1 LNDISD
7 SFTPLSLI
15 YLFGAGYTVFQMVKG
30 WRQLRSG
37 RLTPANRRLASGIA
51 FFLLVPVGVLLHEW
65 GHMLAAWST
74 GGQVL
79 GLHYFL
85 YWGYVQ
91 YIPASADPLPIWWV
105 SLAGNL
111 VSYLLG
117 VVCIAAGL
125 LARGLAP
132 VLRSILLVL
141 GILELAQ
148 TLIFYPLI
156 SLDPGFG
163 GDWDTIYSFDAPVAS
178 WLTLIVHLA
187 SLAGMVWLFR
197 SNNTARELTG
207 A

>member
-1 LNDISD
+1 LGGIADT
-7 SFTPLSLI
+7 FTPLSLI

-37 RLTPANRRLASGIA
+37 RLTLANRRLASGIA

-74 GGQVL
+74 GGEVL

-85 YWGYVQ
+85 YWGYVE
-91 YIPASADPLPIWWV
+91 YIPASANPLPIWWV

-117 VVCIAAGL
+117 VACIAAGL
-125 LARGLAP
+125 LGRGLAP
-132 VLRSILLVL
+132 VLRSILLQL

-156 SLDPGFG
+156 SLDPAFA

-178 WLTLIVHLA
+178 WLTLGVHIA

-197 SNNTARELTG
+197 ANNTARELTG

>member
-1 LNDISD
+1 LGGISD
-7 SFTPLSLI
+7 TFTPLSI
-15 YLFGAGYTVFQMVKG
+15 VYLFGAGFTVYQMAKG
-30 WRQLRSG
+30 WRQFRSG
-37 RLTPANRRLASGIA
+37 QLTPFNRRLASGIA

-74 GGQVL
+74 GGTVL

-85 YWGYVQ
+85 YWGYVE
-91 YIPASADPLPIWWV
+91 YIPASSDPLPIWWV

-117 VVCIAAGL
+117 IACIAAGL
-125 LARGLAP
+125 LWRSAPPVARA
-132 VLRSILLVL
+132 ILLQL

-156 SLDPGFG
+156 SLDPSFN

-178 WLTLIVHLA
+178 TLTLVVHVL

-197 SNNTARELTG
+197 KNDEVSELTG

>member
-1 LNDISD
+1 MGGISD
-7 SFTPLSLI
+7 TFTPLSLV
-15 YLFGAGYTVFQMVKG
+15 YLFGAGYTVFQMAKG

-37 RLTPANRRLASGIA
+37 QLTPANRRLASGIA

-65 GHMLAAWST
+65 AHMLAAWGT

-85 YWGYVQ
+85 YWGYVE

-105 SLAGNL
+105 SLAGNF

-117 VVCIAAGL
+117 IVCIAAGL
-125 LARGLAP
+125 LARILAP
-132 VLRSILLVL
+132 VARSILLQL

-156 SLDPGFG
+156 SLDPGFH
-163 GDWDTIYSFDAPVAS
+163 GDWDTIYSFDAPAAS
-178 WLTLIVHLA
+178 WLTLVVHLA

-197 SNNTARELTG
+197 RSDTARELTG

>member
-1 LNDISD
+1 MGGISD
-7 SFTPLSLI
+7 TFTPLSLI
-15 YLFGAGYTVFQMVKG
+15 YLFGAGYTVFQMAKG

-74 GGQVL
+74 GGTVL

-85 YWGYVQ
+85 YWGYVE
-91 YIPASADPLPIWWV
+91 YIPSSPDPLQAWWV

-111 VSYLLG
+111 VTYLLG
-117 VVCIAAGL
+117 VACLATAL
-125 LARGLAP
+125 LWRGLAP
-132 VLRSILLVL
+132 VLRSILLIL

-148 TLIFYPLI
+148 TLIFYPLL
-156 SLDPGFG
+156 SLDPGFS

-178 WLTLIVHLA
+178 TLTLVVHIA
-187 SLAGMVWLFR
+187 SLVGMVWLFR
-197 SNNTARELTG
+197 KNETVSELTG